1 MSGEYVVM
9 IIVAGITAVGGW
21 IGNHISNKPKRDDSQ
36 MNRINLIITQYESW
50 NEVLNQENKYLKERN
65 VKLKKEV
72 HVLTEKVNCLEKR
85 IRELEGGEPFG
96 KSKEQ

>member
-21 IGNHISNKPKRDDSQ
+21 IGNHISNRPKRDDSQ

-50 NEVLNQENKYLKERN
+50 NDDLKERN
-65 VKLKKEV
+65 IKLKKEN
-72 HVLTEKVNCLEKR
+72 HVLREKITCLEKR
-85 IRELEGGEPFG
+85 IKELEGGE
-96 KSKEQ
+96 

>member
-50 NEVLNQENKYLKERN
+50 NDDLKERN
-65 VKLKKEV
+65 IKLKKEN
-72 HVLTEKVNCLEKR
+72 HVLREKIESLEKR
-85 IRELEGGEPFG
+85 IQQLEGGE
-96 KSKEQ
+96 

>member
-21 IGNHISNKPKRDDSQ
+21 IGNHISNKPRRDDSQ

-50 NEVLNQENKYLKERN
+50 NDDLKERN
-65 VKLKKEV
+65 IKLKKEN
-72 HVLTEKVNCLEKR
+72 HVLREKITCLEKR
-85 IRELEGGEPFG
+85 IKELEGGE
-96 KSKEQ
+96 

>member
-50 NEVLNQENKYLKERN
+50 NDDLKERN
-65 VKLKKEV
+65 IKLKKEN
-72 HVLTEKVNCLEKR
+72 HVLREKITCLEKL
-85 IRELEGGEPFG
+85 IKELEGGE
-96 KSKEQ
+96 

>member
-9 IIVAGITAVGGW
+9 ILVAGITAVGGW

-50 NEVLNQENKYLKERN
+50 NDDLKERN
-65 VKLKKEV
+65 IKLKKEN
-72 HVLTEKVNCLEKR
+72 HVLREKITCLEKR
-85 IRELEGGEPFG
+85 IKELEGGE
-96 KSKEQ
+96 

>member
-50 NEVLNQENKYLKERN
+50 NDDLKERN
-65 VKLKKEV
+65 IKLKKEN
-72 HVLTEKVNCLEKR
+72 HVLREKITCLEKR
-85 IRELEGGEPFG
+85 IKELEGGE
-96 KSKEQ
+96 KS

>member
-21 IGNHISNKPKRDDSQ
+21 IGNHISNKPRRDDSQ

-50 NEVLNQENKYLKERN
+50 NDDLKERN
-65 VKLKKEV
+65 IKLKKEN
-72 HVLTEKVNCLEKR
+72 HVLREKITCLEKR
-85 IRELEGGEPFG
+85 IRELEGGE
-96 KSKEQ
+96 

>member
-21 IGNHISNKPKRDDSQ
+21 IGNYISNKPKRDDSH

-50 NEVLNQENKYLKERN
+50 NDDLKERN
-65 VKLKKEV
+65 IKLKKEN
-72 HVLTEKVNCLEKR
+72 HVLREKITCLEKR
-85 IRELEGGEPFG
+85 IKELEGGE
-96 KSKEQ
+96 

>member
-50 NEVLNQENKYLKERN
+50 NDDLKERN
-65 VKLKKEV
+65 IKLKKEN
-72 HVLTEKVNCLEKR
+72 HVLREKITCLEKR
-85 IRELEGGEPFG
+85 IKELEGGE
-96 KSKEQ
+96 

>member
-21 IGNHISNKPKRDDSQ
+21 IGNHISNKPRRDDSQ

-50 NEVLNQENKYLKERN
+50 NDDLKERN
-65 VKLKKEV
+65 IKLKKEN
-72 HVLTEKVNCLEKR
+72 HVLREKITCLEKR
-85 IRELEGGEPFG
+85 IRELEGGD
-96 KSKEQ
+96 

>member
-50 NEVLNQENKYLKERN
+50 NDDLKERN
-65 VKLKKEV
+65 IKLKKEN
-72 HVLTEKVNCLEKR
+72 HVLREKITCLEKR
-85 IRELEGGEPFG
+85 IKEIEGGG
-96 KSKEQ
+96 

>member
-50 NEVLNQENKYLKERN
+50 NDDLKERN
-65 VKLKKEV
+65 IKLKKEN
-72 HVLTEKVNCLEKR
+72 HVLREKITCLKKR
-85 IRELEGGEPFG
+85 IKELEGGE
-96 KSKEQ
+96 

>member
-21 IGNHISNKPKRDDSQ
+21 VGNHISNKPKRDDSQ

-50 NEVLNQENKYLKERN
+50 NDDLKERN
-65 VKLKKEV
+65 IKLKKEN
-72 HVLTEKVNCLEKR
+72 HVLREKITCLEKR
-85 IRELEGGEPFG
+85 IKELEGGE
-96 KSKEQ
+96 

>member
-50 NEVLNQENKYLKERN
+50 NDDLKERN
-65 VKLKKEV
+65 IKLKKEN
-72 HVLTEKVNCLEKR
+72 HVLREKITCLEKR
-85 IRELEGGEPFG
+85 IKELEGAESHLKLF
-96 KSKEQ
+96 

>member
-50 NEVLNQENKYLKERN
+50 NDDLKERN
-65 VKLKKEV
+65 IKLKKENN
-72 HVLTEKVNCLEKR
+72 VLREKITCLEKR
-85 IRELEGGEPFG
+85 IKELEGGE
-96 KSKEQ
+96 

>member
-50 NEVLNQENKYLKERN
+50 NDDLKERN
-65 VKLKKEV
+65 IILKKEN
-72 HVLTEKVNCLEKR
+72 HVLREKITCLEKR
-85 IRELEGGEPFG
+85 IKELEGGE
-96 KSKEQ
+96 

>member
-50 NEVLNQENKYLKERN
+50 NDDLKERN
-65 VKLKKEV
+65 IKLKKEN
-72 HVLTEKVNCLEKR
+72 HVLREKITYLEKR
-85 IRELEGGEPFG
+85 IKELEGGE
-96 KSKEQ
+96 

>member
-36 MNRINLIITQYESW
+36 MNRINLIITQYEAW
-50 NEVLNQENKYLKERN
+50 NDDLKDRN
-65 VKLKKEV
+65 IKLKKEN
-72 HVLTEKVNCLEKR
+72 HVLREKITCLEKR
-85 IRELEGGEPFG
+85 IKELEGGE
-96 KSKEQ
+96 

>member
-9 IIVAGITAVGGW
+9 IIVAGITAIGGW

-50 NEVLNQENKYLKERN
+50 NDDLKERN
-65 VKLKKEV
+65 IKLKKEN
-72 HVLTEKVNCLEKR
+72 HVLREKITCLEKR
-85 IRELEGGEPFG
+85 IKELEGGE
-96 KSKEQ
+96 

>member
-21 IGNHISNKPKRDDSQ
+21 IGNHISNKPRRDDSQ

-50 NEVLNQENKYLKERN
+50 NDDLKERN
-65 VKLKKEV
+65 IKLKKEN
-72 HVLTEKVNCLEKR
+72 HVLREKITILEKR
-85 IRELEGGEPFG
+85 IKELEGGE
-96 KSKEQ
+96 

>member
-36 MNRINLIITQYESW
+36 MNRINLIITQYEAW
-50 NEVLNQENKYLKERN
+50 NDDLKERN
-65 VKLKKEV
+65 IKLKKEN
-72 HVLTEKVNCLEKR
+72 HVLREKITCLEKR
-85 IRELEGGEPFG
+85 IKELEGGE
-96 KSKEQ
+96 

>member
-50 NEVLNQENKYLKERN
+50 NDDLKERN
-65 VKLKKEV
+65 IKLKKEN
-72 HVLTEKVNCLEKR
+72 HVLREKITFLEKR
-85 IRELEGGEPFG
+85 IKELEGGE
-96 KSKEQ
+96 

>member
-21 IGNHISNKPKRDDSQ
+21 IGNHISNKPKRDDSH

-50 NEVLNQENKYLKERN
+50 NDDLKERN
-65 VKLKKEV
+65 IKLKKEN
-72 HVLTEKVNCLEKR
+72 HVLREKITCLEKR
-85 IRELEGGEPFG
+85 IKELEGGE
-96 KSKEQ
+96 

>member
-50 NEVLNQENKYLKERN
+50 NDDLKERN
-65 VKLKKEV
+65 IKLKKEN
-72 HVLTEKVNCLEKR
+72 HILREKITCLEKR
-85 IRELEGGEPFG
+85 IKELEGGE
-96 KSKEQ
+96 

>member
-50 NEVLNQENKYLKERN
+50 NDDLKERN
-65 VKLKKEV
+65 IKLKKEN
-72 HVLTEKVNCLEKR
+72 HVLREKITILEKR
-85 IRELEGGEPFG
+85 IKELEGGE
-96 KSKEQ
+96 

>member
-21 IGNHISNKPKRDDSQ
+21 IGNHISNKPKRDESN

-50 NEVLNQENKYLKERN
+50 NDDLKERN
-65 VKLKKEV
+65 IKLKKEN
-72 HVLTEKVNCLEKR
+72 HVLREKITCLEKR
-85 IRELEGGEPFG
+85 IKELEGGE
-96 KSKEQ
+96 